1 MKALITFFAF
11 VAVFMSNVCA
21 QSQRQI
27 VKTLD
32 LKGQTLVA
40 SFHGAVKVVESE
52 TEFVRITATID
63 VANFSDDILKKLVEV
78 GRYDIKTT
86 TSTDGKTIL
95 SMPAIEKRV
104 IIKGVDLVE
113 RMSYE
118 IQVPKG
124 TNISVEA
131 LDAPIS
137 SQPNGAS
144 L

>member
-1 MKALITFFAF
+1 MKTLITFFAF
-11 VAVFMSNVCA
+11 VAIFMSNVCA

-40 SFHGAVKVVESE
+40 SFHGDIKVVETE

-63 VANFSDDILKKLVEV
+63 VANFSDDILKKLIEV

-86 TSTDGKTIL
+86 VGTDGKTIL
-95 SMPAIEKRV
+95 SMPSIEKRV
-104 IIKGVDLVE
+104 VIKGVDLVE

-118 IQVPKG
+118 ISVPKG
-124 TNISVEA
+124 TEISIEK
-131 LDAPIS
+131 LDMPIS
-137 SQPNGAS
+137 NQVNPAS

>member
-1 MKALITFFAF
+1 MKTLITFFAF
-11 VAVFMSNVCA
+11 VAIFMSNVCA

-27 VKTLD
+27 VKSLD
-32 LKGQTLVA
+32 LKGQTIVA
-40 SFHGAVKVVESE
+40 SFHGEVKIVETE
-52 TEFVRITATID
+52 TEFIRVTATID

-86 TSTDGKTIL
+86 NIDGKTVI
-95 SMPAIEKRV
+95 SMPAVEKRV

-113 RMSYE
+113 RMSFE

-124 TNISVEA
+124 TSMEIQK

-137 SQPNGAS
+137 SQPNGSS

>member
-1 MKALITFFAF
+1 MRPSAPT
-11 VAVFMSNVCA
+11 
-21 QSQRQI
+21 
-27 VKTLD
+27 
-32 LKGQTLVA
+32 
-40 SFHGAVKVVESE
+40 FHGEVKIVEVES
-52 TEFVRITATID
+52 EFVRITATID

-86 TSTDGKTIL
+86 ISTDGKTVL
-95 SMPAIEKRV
+95 AMPAIEKRV

-124 TNISVEA
+124 TVISIEQ
-131 LDAPIS
+131 LNSPIS